1 MFIASKYE
9 EIYPIKLSV
18 VYEKIGHRKL
28 SKDEIKAKEADIVY
42 NNDSIFFRT
51 SINFNFAKVTLYEI
65 MTHLLT
71 KISMLFK
78 LPVKCVEYIMKTS
91 IYLSKMVYYLIIILL
106 KCVYDY
112 ELIS

>member
-42 NNDSIFFRT
+42 NNDSIFF
-51 SINFNFAKVTLYEI
+51 
-65 MTHLLT
+65 
-71 KISMLFK
+71 
-78 LPVKCVEYIMKTS
+78 
-91 IYLSKMVYYLIIILL
+91 
-106 KCVYDY
+106 
-112 ELIS
+112 

>member
-42 NNDSIFFRT
+42 NNNSIIFLGLQL
-51 SINFNFAKVTLYEI
+51 ILTL
-65 MTHLLT
+65 LRSLST
-71 KISMLFK
+71 K
-78 LPVKCVEYIMKTS
+78 
-91 IYLSKMVYYLIIILL
+91 
-106 KCVYDY
+106 
-112 ELIS
+112 

>member
-42 NNDSIFFRT
+42 NNDSIFFLGLQL
-51 SINFNFAKVTLYEI
+51 I
-65 MTHLLT
+65 LT
-71 KISMLFK
+71 
-78 LPVKCVEYIMKTS
+78 
-91 IYLSKMVYYLIIILL
+91 LL
-106 KCVYDY
+106 K
-112 ELIS
+112 SPSTK

>member
-1 MFIASKYE
+1 
-9 EIYPIKLSV
+9 
-18 VYEKIGHRKL
+18 
-28 SKDEIKAKEADIVY
+28 
-42 NNDSIFFRT
+42 
-51 SINFNFAKVTLYEI
+51 